1 MRAALL
7 NPAPRKGH
15 QRPEP
20 KPGPPSTKRPAGGGR
35 TREGPRPRLDP
46 WLRWVPVPLAALVAV
61 IGLLVMGSFQGQVAA
76 ANANRAPAYQAG
88 GLALTVTTMLWMSND
103 MTGQGPVKGSSGF
116 SMDPSM
122 MPGIQAVG
130 ENRLRVEVVL
140 NNVTGNVQ
148 GYSVNGFRVSAP
160 GGQTW
165 PLDSVGHED
174 LPSAAN
180 IQPGFQ
186 VTLDLYFDVP
196 AKQSKHL
203 TVKWSRGGTTVSIP
217 VNTTGALPGPMRM

>member
-7 NPAPRKGH
+7 NPAPKKGR
-15 QRPEP
+15 QRPEA
-20 KPGPPSTKRPAGGGR
+20 KPGPPSMKRPAGGGR
-35 TREGPRPRLDP
+35 TREGPRLDP

-103 MTGQGPVKGSSGF
+103 MTGQGPAQKGSKGF
-116 SMDPSM
+116 TMDPSM
-122 MPGIQAVG
+122 MPGIQAPG
-130 ENRLRVEVVL
+130 ENRLRVEVSL
-140 NNVTGNVQ
+140 SNVTSDVQ
-148 GYSVNGFRVSAP
+148 RYSISDFSISAP
-160 GGQTW
+160 SGETW
-165 PLDSVGHED
+165 PVDGVGHED
-174 LPSAAN
+174 LPSSAALR
-180 IQPGFQ
+180 PGFW
-186 VTLDLYFDVP
+186 TTIDLYIDIP

-203 TVKWSRGGTTVSIP
+203 TLKWSRGGTTVSIP